1 MERFIFLD
9 VDGVLHPLNEKQ
21 LPALVK
27 QEDLFKRVQE
37 EDELGES
44 LKTSDILEGEFMPD
58 IMLRLSKLVKAV
70 SKNGKVA
77 IVLSSTWRES
87 LPRRKAVNSK
97 LKEFGIPQF
106 SSITPI
112 LQLQYRCQRA
122 HEIVTWLCA
131 NQQQT
136 QSKFRFVILDDS
148 DLVDK
153 EGVNKREKDLAA
165 AFIEPYFVRCEKSIG
180 LTENDCGRA
189 IDILNKT
196 DSIFFPE
203 SLLLSIK
210 EIHKQVNEND
220 N

>member
-27 QEDLFKRVQE
+27 QDDLFKRVQE

-44 LKTSDILEGEFMPD
+44 LKTLDVLEGEFMPD
-58 IMLRLSKLVKAV
+58 IMLRLSKLIKEV
-70 SKNGKVA
+70 SKNGEVT

-122 HEIVTWLCA
+122 HEIVAWLCA

-153 EGVNKREKDLAA
+153 EGVSEVEKDLAA
-165 AFIEPYFVRCEKSIG
+165 AFIEPYFVRCKNQ
-180 LTENDCGRA
+180 LA
-189 IDILNKT
+189 
-196 DSIFFPE
+196 
-203 SLLLSIK
+203 
-210 EIHKQVNEND
+210 
-220 N
+220 

>member
-27 QEDLFKRVQE
+27 PEDLFKRVQE

-44 LKTSDILEGEFMPD
+44 LKTLDVLEGEFMPD
-58 IMLRLSKLVKAV
+58 IMLRLSKLIKEV
-70 SKNGKVA
+70 SKNGEVT

-136 QSKFRFVILDDS
+136 KSEFRFVILDDT

-153 EGVNKREKDLAA
+153 EGVGEGEKDLAA

-180 LTENDCGRA
+180 LTDNDCVRA
-189 IDILNKT
+189 IEILNKT
-196 DSIFFPE
+196 ESIVFPK
-203 SLLLSIK
+203 SLLSSAN
-210 EIHKQVNEND
+210 EIHKQVNENND
-220 N
+220 